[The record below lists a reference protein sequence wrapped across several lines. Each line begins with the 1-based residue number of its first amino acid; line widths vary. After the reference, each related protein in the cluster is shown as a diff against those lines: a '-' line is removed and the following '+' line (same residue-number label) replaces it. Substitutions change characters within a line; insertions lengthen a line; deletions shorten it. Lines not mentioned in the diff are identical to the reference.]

1 MKRVIITLF
10 VCMIIADA
18 SIAEQIEVSL
28 DPGSFVVAYFNAPG
42 HPELLTPIAK
52 FTHKLE
58 RFAQEKATLKIDFQL
73 GGDKPTLHLD
83 RQMDRF
89 EVYPCREVFD
99 LVDNKGFHFGD
110 GVEVLRTRV
119 RREGDTL
126 IIVKKFRHPDD
137 GRENEFVVVVSESKE
152 WIVKNVKVPE
162 TFMLWNWEF
171 RDTFEYLDIGLRGR

>member
-1 MKRVIITLF
+1 MKRVIIKLF
-10 VCMIIADA
+10 GCMIIASTA
-18 SIAEQIEVSL
+18 IAEPIEVSL
-28 DPGSFVVAYFNAPG
+28 DPGTFVVAYFNAPS

-52 FTHKLE
+52 FTHQLE

-89 EVYPCREVFD
+89 EIYPCRQVFD
-99 LVDNKGFHFGD
+99 LVNNKGFHFGE
-110 GVEVLRTRV
+110 GAKVIRTTI

-126 IIVKKFRHPDD
+126 IIVKKFRHPDND
-137 GRENEFVVVVSESKE
+137 RENELVVVSGSKE

-171 RDTFEYLDIGLRGR
+171 RDTFEYLDIVLRGR